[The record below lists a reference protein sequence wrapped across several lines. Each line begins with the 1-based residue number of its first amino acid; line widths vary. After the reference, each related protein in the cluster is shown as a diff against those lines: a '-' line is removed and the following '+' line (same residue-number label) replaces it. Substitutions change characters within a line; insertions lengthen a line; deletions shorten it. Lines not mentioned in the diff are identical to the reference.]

1 MMRWWLSSTSA
12 LALMAF
18 GGGRSAAAPMAAL
31 ADSVVFGTV
40 ERTDVVRE
48 SLALGAPPPP
58 LIGGIGLPGSGPSA
72 RPTIAD
78 PGAQTPS
85 ATFTYRPTVPV
96 RGDTGPVGSLAAN
109 TRRNPGN
116 VSNLRGTIGSD
127 QAGIFAV
134 RTIGVAI
141 NAAPAPASD
150 YMFRS
155 VMFADRKLEP
165 AEATDIWPA
174 EPFQDAPSHSVF
186 IGVRSPVGDADQERA
201 TREASIIS
209 ATGSA
214 TPTVALGPLPGRPL
228 PAKVLQY
235 QLDAGPATTIGF
247 STADV
252 RPTGLPAGAA
262 ATSSVGYTYTPVGR
276 PNRDPVGPMPMGP
289 MPMGATL
296 SATITAPGGG
306 PARRGWADPIAG
318 LSNADRSF
326 AIVSSASSTVLL
338 ARGWAIYPA
347 TDSFALARPE
357 SGGARL
363 GMDELT
369 IPIVVKGDMRGPAGG
384 GRSLTEYESIE
395 MDDGS
400 DYKRYGLAVSVVLV
414 PLALAFLGF
423 RLVRRA
429 ALRYLS

>member
-58 LIGGIGLPGSGPSA
+58 LIGGIGLPESGPSA

-96 RGDTGPVGSLAAN
+96 RGATGPMGSPAAN

-127 QAGIFAV
+127 PAGIFAV
-134 RTIGVAI
+134 QTIGVAI

-165 AEATDIWPA
+165 AAATEIVPA

-262 ATSSVGYTYTPVGR
+262 ATSSVGFTYTPIGR
-276 PNRDPVGPMPMGP
+276 PNRDPLGPMPLGS
-289 MPMGATL
+289 TL

-318 LSNADRSF
+318 FSNADGSA

-347 TDSFALARPE
+347 TESFALARPE
-357 SGGARL
+357 SGGTRL
-363 GMDELT
+363 SMDELR

-395 MDDGS
+395 MDGGS

-414 PLALAFLGF
+414 PLALAFVGF

-429 ALRYLS
+429 ALRHFG